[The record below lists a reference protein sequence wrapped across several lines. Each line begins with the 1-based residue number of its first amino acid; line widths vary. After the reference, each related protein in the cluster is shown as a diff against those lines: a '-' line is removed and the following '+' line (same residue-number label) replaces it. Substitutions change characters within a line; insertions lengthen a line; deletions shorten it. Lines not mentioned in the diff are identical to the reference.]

1 MNKIE
6 PQASIVAESDP
17 APAPAR
23 EWLQIVQRYRG
34 ADLYRSIWEIVIT
47 AVPFGFLWFA
57 AWAALSVSYWV
68 TLLIALPAAA
78 FLVRLF
84 LIQHDCGHGAFF
96 DKRVTN
102 DWVGRALGVLTLT
115 PYDVWKRSH
124 AIHHANSGNLDHRGI
139 GDIDTLTVAEYQSRS
154 WFSRFA
160 YRLYRHPIVMFGIGP
175 AYVFLLQQRL
185 PFGQMGDGWRPW
197 VSAMGTNLAIAGL
210 IVLMVYLV
218 GAGPFFM
225 VHAPIVL
232 LGASIGVWLF
242 YVQHQFEDT
251 YWEET
256 EEWSQHDAA
265 LYGSSYY
272 ELPKPLSWLTANI
285 GIHHVHHLYA
295 RIPYYKLPNVLR
307 DYPELAD
314 VQRVTLLE
322 SFKFV
327 RLKLWDQDRKRLV
340 RFDEISA

>member
-1 MNKIE
+1 MNIME
-6 PQASIVAESDP
+6 PQALRLAERL
-17 APAPAR
+17 PAR

-34 ADLYRSIWEIVIT
+34 ANLARSIWELVVT
-47 AVPFGFLWFA
+47 FVPFAVLWLA
-57 AWAALSVSYWV
+57 AWAALEVSYLL

-96 DKRVTN
+96 NKRLTN
-102 DWVGRALGVLTLT
+102 DWVGRALGILTLT

-124 AIHHANSGNLDHRGI
+124 AVHHANSGNLDHRGI
-139 GDIDTLTVAEYQSRS
+139 GDIDTLTVAEYKALPAWR
-154 WFSRFA
+154 RLG
-160 YRLYRHPIVMFGIGP
+160 YRIYRHPIVMFGLGP

-185 PFGQMGDGWRPW
+185 PFGQMTEGWRPW
-197 VSAMGTNLAIAGL
+197 VSTMGTNLGIAAL
-210 IVLMVYLV
+210 ILGMVYLV

-242 YVQHQFEDT
+242 YIQHQFEDT
-251 YWEET
+251 YWEQGQ
-256 EEWSQHDAA
+256 EWSQHDAA

-272 ELPKPLSWLTANI
+272 ELPKPLDWLTANI

-295 RIPYYKLPNVLR
+295 RIPYYKLSKVLR
-307 DYPELAD
+307 DYPELAN
-314 VQRVTLLE
+314 VQRVTLWE

-327 RLKLWDQDRKRLV
+327 RLKLWDQDSKRLV
-340 RFDEISA
+340 GFEDVAV

>member
-1 MNKIE
+1 MNIME
-6 PQASIVAESDP
+6 PQALGLAERL
-17 APAPAR
+17 PAR

-34 ADLYRSIWEIVIT
+34 ANLARSLWELAVT
-47 AVPFGFLWFA
+47 FVPFAGLWLA
-57 AWAALSVSYWV
+57 AWAALEVGYWL

-96 DKRVTN
+96 NKRLTN

-124 AIHHANSGNLDHRGI
+124 AVHHANSGNLDHRGI
-139 GDIDTLTVAEYQSRS
+139 GDIDTLTVAEYKALPAWR
-154 WFSRFA
+154 RLG
-160 YRLYRHPIVMFGIGP
+160 YRIYRHPIVMFGLGP

-185 PFGQMGDGWRPW
+185 PFGQMKEGWRPW
-197 VSAMGTNLAIAGL
+197 VSSMGTNLGIAAL
-210 IVLMVYLV
+210 ILGMVYLV

-242 YVQHQFEDT
+242 YIQHQFEDT
-251 YWEET
+251 YWEEGQ
-256 EEWSQHDAA
+256 EWSQHDAA

-272 ELPKPLSWLTANI
+272 ELPKPLDWLTANI

-295 RIPYYKLPNVLR
+295 RIPFYKLSKVLR
-307 DYPELAD
+307 DYPELAN
-314 VQRVTLLE
+314 VQRVTLWE

-327 RLKLWDQDRKRLV
+327 RLKLWDQDSKRLV
-340 RFDEISA
+340 GFEDVTD